1 MASWIDV
8 SASCPCRL
16 PHIVVDEREL
26 GGHID
31 HAKYILKN
39 MEASTRDHLPKSPTS
54 RPCVPG
60 HQDDITGHQAREIEE
75 DDQTIE
81 NEDGTITV
89 PIEYLTVTHP
99 SEPGK

>member
-1 MASWIDV
+1 M
-8 SASCPCRL
+8 
-16 PHIVVDEREL
+16 VDEREM

-39 MEASTRDHLPKSPTS
+39 MEASTRGHPPTSPTS

-60 HQDDITGHQAREIEE
+60 HQDDITGHQAMEIEE

>member
-1 MASWIDV
+1 MRPAT
-8 SASCPCRL
+8 R
-16 PHIVVDEREL
+16 HT

-39 MEASTRDHLPKSPTS
+39 MEASTRDHPPKSPTS

-60 HQDDITGHQAREIEE
+60 LQDDITGHQMEIEE
-75 DDQTIE
+75 EDQTIE

-89 PIEYLTVTHP
+89 HIECIRVAQP
-99 SEPGK
+99 SEPGN